1 MIRKNQTKLVHE
13 GNYIAE
19 VDVEILDTGTGW
31 SPYLS
36 VEDAKKLDD
45 VREALREGDLKKA
58 TRSARV
64 FSLKPV
70 SV

>member
-1 MIRKNQTKLVHE
+1 MIRKLVHE

-19 VDVEILDTGTGW
+19 VDVEIMDTGKGW

-36 VEDAKKLDD
+36 LQDAKKLDG
-45 VREALREGDLKKA
+45 VREALRKDGHKKA
-58 TRSARV
+58 AQSARV
-64 FSLKPV
+64 YRLDAV

>member
-1 MIRKNQTKLVHE
+1 MITRHHTKLVHE

-19 VDVEILDTGTGW
+19 VDVEIMDTGKGW

-36 VEDAKKLDD
+36 LEDAKKLDD
-45 VREALREGDLKKA
+45 VREALRKGDLKKA
-58 TRSARV
+58 TKSARV
-64 FSLKPV
+64 YRLDPV